1 MTMVPT
7 TRNLLHHDGVK
18 SIRGRSCYHHGQY
31 YVGIAAQLED
41 QGSKPST
48 RSPRPL
54 ATMVDDDEAA
64 AAGTRTRSS
73 AAGTR
78 TRSSSSPGAAAAAGN
93 DDEGDCWLQ
102 LGLAAASS
110 SASSSSSGDNN
121 ITAPDPGPAPP
132 PPTEE
137 GLYLLAYDNKRN
149 ASARPPPLFPLPLR
163 SYHVD
168 DQSYGGG
175 RGRYRPAAEAS
186 GSAMS
191 APLAPPPPFIRCSG
205 GAAIR
210 VVSPPRRTEAP
221 GGLWLTLRAAPNQ
234 IREPVLPQITKSYLR
249 IKDSNVTVEAVMKYL
264 ADKLGI
270 APSHQVELTC
280 RGQVLRPL
288 LPLKYVRETIW
299 CSTAPPREGEETP
312 PPADLL
318 TSRRSPAATDHVMTL
333 CYSTSRNS
341 KLAPLN
347 L

>member
-18 SIRGRSCYHHGQY
+18 SSRGRSCYHPGQY

-41 QGSKPST
+41 QSSNPST

-54 ATMVDDDEAA
+54 ATMVVDDDEAA
-64 AAGTRTRSS
+64 

-93 DDEGDCWLQ
+93 DDGGDCWLQ

-110 SASSSSSGDNN
+110 SASSSSSSGDNNN

-132 PPTEE
+132 PPMEE

-168 DQSYGGG
+168 QSSYGGG
-175 RGRYRPAAEAS
+175 RGRYRPAAKAS

-234 IREPVLPQITKSYLR
+234 
-249 IKDSNVTVEAVMKYL
+249 
-264 ADKLGI
+264 
-270 APSHQVELTC
+270 
-280 RGQVLRPL
+280 
-288 LPLKYVRETIW
+288 
-299 CSTAPPREGEETP
+299 
-312 PPADLL
+312 
-318 TSRRSPAATDHVMTL
+318 
-333 CYSTSRNS
+333 
-341 KLAPLN
+341 
-347 L
+347 

>member
-18 SIRGRSCYHHGQY
+18 SSRGRSCYHHPGQY

-41 QGSKPST
+41 QSSKPST

-54 ATMVDDDEAA
+54 ATMVDDDDEAA
-64 AAGTRTRSS
+64 

-102 LGLAAASS
+102 LGLAAGAASS

-121 ITAPDPGPAPP
+121 VTAPDPGP
-132 PPTEE
+132 EE

-168 DQSYGGG
+168 QSYGGG
-175 RGRYRPAAEAS
+175 RGRYRPAAQAS

-205 GAAIR
+205 GAAAIR

-234 IREPVLPQITKSYLR
+234 
-249 IKDSNVTVEAVMKYL
+249 
-264 ADKLGI
+264 
-270 APSHQVELTC
+270 
-280 RGQVLRPL
+280 
-288 LPLKYVRETIW
+288 
-299 CSTAPPREGEETP
+299 
-312 PPADLL
+312 
-318 TSRRSPAATDHVMTL
+318 
-333 CYSTSRNS
+333 
-341 KLAPLN
+341 
-347 L
+347 

>member
-18 SIRGRSCYHHGQY
+18 SSRGRSCYHPGQY

-41 QGSKPST
+41 QSSNPST
-48 RSPRPL
+48 RFPRPL
-54 ATMVDDDEAA
+54 ATMVVDDDEAA
-64 AAGTRTRSS
+64 AAG
-73 AAGTR
+73 

-93 DDEGDCWLQ
+93 DDEEGDCWLQ

-132 PPTEE
+132 PPVEE

-168 DQSYGGG
+168 QSYGGD

-234 IREPVLPQITKSYLR
+234 
-249 IKDSNVTVEAVMKYL
+249 
-264 ADKLGI
+264 
-270 APSHQVELTC
+270 
-280 RGQVLRPL
+280 
-288 LPLKYVRETIW
+288 
-299 CSTAPPREGEETP
+299 
-312 PPADLL
+312 
-318 TSRRSPAATDHVMTL
+318 
-333 CYSTSRNS
+333 
-341 KLAPLN
+341 
-347 L
+347 